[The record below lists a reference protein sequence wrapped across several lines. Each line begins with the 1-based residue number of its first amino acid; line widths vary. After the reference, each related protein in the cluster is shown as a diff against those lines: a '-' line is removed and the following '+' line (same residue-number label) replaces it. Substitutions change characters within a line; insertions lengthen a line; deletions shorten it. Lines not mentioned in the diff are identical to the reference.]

1 MNDLEQRVPVG
12 VTNIAKLMPNP
23 EALLTIPQNER
34 NPGGLIDVRIENL
47 RRQLR
52 EKYKDM
58 SPERINFVLDFFFG
72 PFNFKEF
79 DRDKRYS
86 RDEARAI
93 KTRSAS
99 IQHLMT
105 HMALHAGSENVDPQ
119 FQLKIAKQLEK
130 YQEIATSRFGRDM
143 ELNKFLKGVMAEI
156 GVVKALL
163 SSGCEVILPDYQPQ
177 KSFED
182 SPVCQMDVDRG
193 IDLIAV
199 KGADIF
205 LVDAKGT
212 RYFEEPTT
220 KKTRVDASGNPLV
233 RNTVDIV
240 EQQKYEWN
248 LPSLRGVSGVEEV
261 FRQHP
266 SATVHKLMIKIP
278 TSEEFLPPINLQ
290 DGRPVGNSIRS
301 FARLNSELT
310 NDIIMGLDRS
320 RLSRMGLQLSTSN
333 EEAVN
338 AKSA

>member
-1 MNDLEQRVPVG
+1 MNDLEQRVPTSV
-12 VTNIAKLMPNP
+12 VSIAKIMPNP
-23 EALLTIPQNER
+23 EALLTIPQSER
-34 NPGGLIDVRIENL
+34 NPQGLMEARIDNL

-52 EKYKDM
+52 DKYKDM
-58 SPERINFVLDFFFG
+58 PSERVDFVLDVFFG
-72 PFNFKEF
+72 PFNFREF
-79 DRDKRYS
+79 DPEKKYS
-86 RDEARAI
+86 RNEAREI

-105 HMALHAGSENVDPQ
+105 HMALHAGSENCDPQ
-119 FQLKIAKQLEK
+119 FQLKIARQLQK
-130 YQEIATSRFGRDM
+130 FQEIASSRFGRQI

-182 SPVCQMDVDRG
+182 SQVCQMDVDLG
-193 IDLIAV
+193 IDLVAV

-220 KKTRVDASGNPLV
+220 KRTRVDANGNPLV
-233 RNTVDIV
+233 RNKVDII
-240 EQQKYEWN
+240 EQQRYEWN
-248 LPSLRGVSGVEEV
+248 LPNLRGVSGVEDV

-266 SATVHKLMIKIP
+266 NGNVHKLTIKIP

-290 DGRPVGNSIRS
+290 DGRPVGTALRS
-301 FARLNSELT
+301 YARLNSELT

-320 RLSRMGLQLSTSN
+320 RLSRLGYPLSTQI